1 MMRLLLLT
9 AVLAISACSRSEPST
24 PSVSLDVLRAKAEL
38 YRTAAGDE
46 FGYVHSKCDGLL
58 FASLCKLAGGCE
70 KADIYASESKTE
82 PGRWYRNPSMDCFDL
97 GQSRSD
103 FSRDMLLGL
112 LSYLYAAKDRDAVTR
127 LLAHGASTDF
137 VMGRYDGPD
146 TLAGRALWIQLAPLA
161 RQIESRLGAVALAT
175 QQSDD
180 AFVINTGFR
189 AHLDVL
195 KIWLDGKVNGGITE
209 IQRRTLAAQTN
220 RQPRNAM
227 FLAVRSLYDGNEF
240 AERAVGILSDTTLFP
255 ADTFPTEATRCT
267 EYLWQRDEGDDWQ
280 PCTKGQPAHSGTDF
294 LFALKIL
301 EGNL

>member
-1 MMRLLLLT
+1 MTRILVLT
-9 AVLAISACSRSEPST
+9 TFLALSACSRSEPST
-24 PSVSLDVLRAKAEL
+24 PSVSLDALRAKAEL
-38 YRTAAGDE
+38 YRTAQGDQY
-46 FGYVHSKCDGLL
+46 GYVHDKCDSLL
-58 FASLCKLAGGCE
+58 FTSLCKVAGGCE

-112 LSYLYAAKDRDAVTR
+112 LAYLYASRDREAVTR
-127 LLAHGASTDF
+127 LLTYGASTNY
-137 VMGRYDGPD
+137 VMGRSDGPD

-161 RQIESRLGAVALAT
+161 RQIESRLSGTSLT
-175 QQSDD
+175 TDKSDD

-209 IQRRTLAAQTN
+209 IQRRTIAAQTN

-267 EYLWQRDEGDDWQ
+267 EYLWQRDDGDDWQ
-280 PCTKGQPAHSGTDF
+280 PCAKGQAAHSGTDF

-301 EGNL
+301 EGTL